1 MTTSFDYNKKM
12 KFGIIEQVLQTMD
25 MNEINVDQISSK
37 LHKHLGEKPAIRLNN
52 GKIFFINEDGQK
64 TDTKVDK
71 LESLDIIFTIDKE
84 FDGIMRPFP
93 VTYSIKF

>member
-25 MNEINVDQISSK
+25 MNEINVEQISSK

-52 GKIFFINEDGQK
+52 GKI
-64 TDTKVDK
+64 
-71 LESLDIIFTIDKE
+71 LL
-84 FDGIMRPFP
+84 
-93 VTYSIKF
+93 